1 MARPAQQAEI
11 AALIQHLLAA
21 IFRRSMA
28 RDELA
33 AAPWRARLAVEASR

>member
-1 MARPAQQAEI
+1 MAQPALQAEI

-33 AAPWRARLAVEASR
+33 APPRRARLAAEVSR

>member
-1 MARPAQQAEI
+1 MARPARQAEL
-11 AALIQHLLAA
+11 AALIQHRLAA

-33 AAPWRARLAVEASR
+33 AAPWRARLTTGVSR